1 MAEWAKLEFAVEMS
15 CGSCEQAVI
24 DVLLDVP
31 GVRMLEIAA
40 DQERLVLESTLPIE
54 KLQDLIETSGRK
66 AVLKGVGSSAGEHH
80 GAAVTM
86 LEGRGPECGVVRLMQ
101 VSSDCCLIEGTVDRL
116 TPGLHG
122 LHVHSLGDLTADWLS
137 CGGHFNPRGG
147 AHGEPTDENS
157 HAGDLGN
164 ILADEHG
171 SASFRMASNK
181 IHVWNIIGRS
191 VVVTERE
198 DDLGK
203 GNHELS
209 LVTGNSGEGV
219 AWGIIARSAGLFQNP
234 KRICTCDGVTLWEE
248 REKQI
253 AGKGVQHKPAT
264 MLANL

>member
-1 MAEWAKLEFAVEMS
+1 MPLLSPFSHPQYPLPPAGISGKATCLIS
-15 CGSCEQAVI
+15 CVQVK
-24 DVLLDVP
+24 
-31 GVRMLEIAA
+31 IASR
-40 DQERLVLESTLPIE
+40 RLSTLA
-54 KLQDLIETSGRK
+54 KGAGRGWVGFHADDLT
-66 AVLKGVGSSAGEHH
+66 LKHH

-86 LEGRGPECGVVRLMQ
+86 LEGRGSECGVVRFTQISLE
-101 VSSDCCLIEGTVDRL
+101 CCLIEGAVDRL

-137 CGGHFNPRGG
+137 CGDHFNPHGG
-147 AHGEPTDENS
+147 THGEPADENS
-157 HAGDLGN
+157 VSQFCWVLRSLKD
-164 ILADEHG
+164 
-171 SASFRMASNK
+171 
-181 IHVWNIIGRS
+181 VWDIIGRS
-191 VVVTERE
+191 LVVTERE

-253 AGKGVQHKPAT
+253 AGKGEQHKPAT